1 MFPQDRSFFSIADRR
16 NQVSLPPVRTR
27 LILTLGNLLFF
38 AGIYI
43 LLYVGG
49 VQSQIAYQRMAAR
62 GDNDLEVRPIV
73 ISAPAAS
80 TTTAGTEPAVFSVP
94 IINGSEPASAALPA
108 ENGAGLPETTVS
120 RLVIPSIGVDS
131 KVVEVGWRVEDV
143 AGQPTAIWDV
153 AEFAVGQH
161 RGSANP
167 GQGNNI
173 VLAGHVGGYGKV
185 FRDLYYVQP
194 GDQITIYSE
203 GQQYLYIVQE
213 HLVVDEEGVPPEQ
226 RAANARYIAPTD
238 HEVVTLVTCWPAE
251 GPNRFA
257 QRVIVRAL
265 PFGAETQQA
274 APDAPASWHVR

>member
-1 MFPQDRSFFSIADRR
+1 MFSQDRSFFSIADRR
-16 NQVSLPPVRTR
+16 NQVPLPPVRTR

-49 VQSQIAYQRMAAR
+49 VQSHIAYQRLAAR
-62 GDNDLEVRPIV
+62 GDNDLAVRPIV
-73 ISAPAAS
+73 IAAPAAS
-80 TTTAGTEPAVFSVP
+80 TAASGSEPAVFSVP
-94 IINGSEPASAALPA
+94 IINGNEPAGTDPPAAAGRPA
-108 ENGAGLPETTVS
+108 GTVS
-120 RLVIPSIGVDS
+120 RLVIPGIGVDS

-143 AGQPTAIWDV
+143 AGRPAAIWDV

-167 GQGNNI
+167 GQGDNI

-185 FRDLYYVQP
+185 FRDLFYVQP
-194 GDQITIYSE
+194 GNQITLYSA
-203 GQQYLYIVQE
+203 GQQYLYVVQE
-213 HLVVDEEGVPPEQ
+213 RLVVDEEGVPAEQ
-226 RAANARYIAPTD
+226 RAANARYIAPTG

-257 QRVIVRAL
+257 QRVIVRAV
-265 PFGAETQQA
+265 PFGADTQQA
-274 APDAPASWHVR
+274 APDTPARWHVR